1 MYLTNIF
8 LYNIMKGDWADRI
21 QNASSDADRLKLHD
35 DRFQVWNAFID
46 EFANGLMIE
55 KESRPSDGA
64 SDFEKLVV
72 KKGNTFAKKTLFRG
86 GTPVVV
92 FDAAFGSM
100 DATSDLDIGVVST
113 DGSVIDEWIDYIKK
127 QQKDIPTSLT
137 FTQYWDS
144 NFYFEPGVLS
154 GGKLVSKIQAN
165 LQQALPTKTT
175 MIQDMRLIEKYAK
188 AYEDKSSM
196 KLGNYN
202 LYPNPDAS
210 GFTQAAEIRQYK
222 AMAEYGKKCFRSF
235 SPKSVQE
242 LACTKTE
249 GLICAGSLA
258 ICGVF
263 GKAIQDQFID
273 DKEGQPWRLIAA
285 FEMLLNLKM
294 HMHGGLVKTKYLE
307 RLDNVLRKGQN
318 ACKRKSRT
326 SITGDISATKKA
338 HKLAKLPGKVLMLIN
353 MVVEDEQDGEDCPDP
368 TKSRRTFLQDIQLMK
383 ELIRKYANR
392 EYGVESREP
401 EIARF
406 VTYCMEEYTID

>member
-1 MYLTNIF
+1 
-8 LYNIMKGDWADRI
+8 MKYDWADRI
-21 QNASSDADRLKLHD
+21 QNASSDADKVKMHD
-35 DRFQVWNAFID
+35 DRFQIWNTFIK

-72 KKGNTFAKKTLFRG
+72 KRGNTFAKKTLFRDG
-86 GTPVVV
+86 RPIVV

-113 DGSVIDEWIDYIKK
+113 DGLVIDEWVKFITK
-127 QQKDIPTSLT
+127 QQKGIRSNLT

-144 NFYFEPGVLS
+144 NFYFEPGVLLD
-154 GGKLVSKIQAN
+154 GKLVSKVQAN

-188 AYEDKSSM
+188 AYEGKSSM

-202 LYPNPDAS
+202 LYPNPDS
-210 GFTQAAEIRQYK
+210 FEFTQTAEIRQYK
-222 AMAEYGKKCFRSF
+222 AMAEYGRKCFQSF

-318 ACKRKSRT
+318 ACKETSRT
-326 SITGDISATKKA
+326 SITGEISTTKKA
-338 HKLAKLPGKVLMLIN
+338 HKLAKLQGNVLMLIN
-353 MVVEDEQDGEDCPDP
+353 MVVEDEQDGEDCPGP
-368 TKSRRTFLQDIQLMK
+368 KKSRRTFLQDIQLMK

-392 EYGVESREP
+392 VDVGPSIENP
-401 EIARF
+401 KF
-406 VTYCMEEYTID
+406 VTYCIEEYIFIS

>member
-1 MYLTNIF
+1 
-8 LYNIMKGDWADRI
+8 MKDDWADRI
-21 QNASSDADRLKLHD
+21 QNASSDADKVKMHD
-35 DRFQVWNAFID
+35 DRFQVWNTFID
-46 EFANGLMIE
+46 EFATNNGLIIE

-64 SDFEKLVV
+64 SDFEELMV
-72 KKGNTFAKKTLFRG
+72 KKGNMFAEKTLFKG
-86 GTPVVV
+86 TTPVVV
-92 FDAAFGSM
+92 FDAAFGSV

-127 QQKDIPTSLT
+127 QQKGIPTSLT

-154 GGKLVSKIQAN
+154 GGKLVSKVQAN
-165 LQQALPTKTT
+165 LQQTLPTKTT
-175 MIQDMRLIEKYAK
+175 MIQDMRLIEKYAF
-188 AYEDKSSM
+188 AYEDKRSM

-210 GFTQAAEIRQYK
+210 GFTQAAEIQQYQ
-222 AMAEYGKKCFRSF
+222 AMAEYGKKCFQSF

-263 GKAIQDQFID
+263 GKAIQEQFID
-273 DKEGQPWRLIAA
+273 DKEGQSWRLIAA

-294 HMHGGLVKTKYLE
+294 HIHGGLVKTKYLE

-318 ACKRKSRT
+318 ACKEKSRT
-326 SITGDISATKKA
+326 SITGGISATKKA
-338 HKLAKLPGKVLMLIN
+338 HKLAKLQGHVLMLIN

-368 TKSRRTFLQDIQLMK
+368 KKSRRTFLEDIQLMK

-392 EYGVESREP
+392 VEVGPSIEKP
-401 EIARF
+401 KPKF
-406 VTYCMEEYTID
+406 VTYCIEETVDHIF